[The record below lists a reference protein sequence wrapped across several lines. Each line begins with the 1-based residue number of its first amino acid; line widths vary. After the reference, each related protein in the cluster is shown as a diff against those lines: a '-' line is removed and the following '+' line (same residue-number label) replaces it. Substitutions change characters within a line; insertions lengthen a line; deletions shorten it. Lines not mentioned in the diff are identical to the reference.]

1 MKDKVQTHDFEV
13 GDLIVS
19 RTAHVLFSSD
29 IDVLYYGLFF
39 VDIKEDEVMVV
50 IEIAPLHV
58 TVRTEDG
65 RKGWQSAHH
74 FELLQ
79 KASKS

>member
-1 MKDKVQTHDFEV
+1 MDNRIEVHDFEI
-13 GDLIVS
+13 GDLIIS
-19 RTAHVLFSSD
+19 KTAHVLFSSN

-39 VDIKEDEVMVV
+39 IDIKENEIMVV
-50 IEIAPLHV
+50 IETAPLHV

-65 RKGWQSAHH
+65 SKGWQSAHH

-79 KASKS
+79 KASKT